1 MKYLT
6 PKQHLRRLKLERF
19 TVWLKYVGLSATFG
33 LAIFIIY
40 ICLTSGND
48 TQKLNECL
56 QDHSLDYCNNNVR

>member
-6 PKQHLRRLKLERF
+6 PKQHLRKLRFERF
-19 TVWLKYVGLSATFG
+19 KAWLKYVGLSAICG
-33 LAIFIIY
+33 LVIFIIY

-56 QDHSLDYCNNNVR
+56 QDHSLNYCNEVVE